1 MKRVDSRKSSKEHRS
16 GWLAMNHSEEQNV
29 TDQEGKS
36 KPKLLCQWQ
45 FWLAVAAGFI
55 AILCSPIWFIL
66 AIEGDKAE
74 RAERVAR
81 VCDWHNTFTYRS
93 SLKSVDVAGREQ
105 RRYGYVFVDRI
116 GEEGL
121 SYDLYDGEEN
131 ALLCP
136 DVVCWQQVS
145 NRLCLVTKD
154 GEFHSLDFE
163 MGKVNAC
170 PSEGSK
176 ANAAFASVFAL
187 LKERLSKPL
196 RIEQDQVEFFDAY
209 EGLKGWPNLPQI
221 VPEAAK
227 DIMAHCAAVFQGEVA
242 SVRCRLTN
250 EHFREFAKSRCYE
263 FKDYDLCFS
272 QGRSVGRRNDDPIFA
287 HFPPG
292 WYGNV
297 IGHHADGFSICEAI
311 RPGSSKIANESL
323 VYVYDSKCEMLWI
336 KYSR

>member
-1 MKRVDSRKSSKEHRS
+1 
-16 GWLAMNHSEEQNV
+16 MNHSEEQNV

>member
-1 MKRVDSRKSSKEHRS
+1 M
-16 GWLAMNHSEEQNV
+16 
-29 TDQEGKS
+29 TDQGAKS
-36 KPKLLCQWQ
+36 KPKLLRQWQ
-45 FWLAVAAGFI
+45 FWLAVAVGFVT
-55 AILCSPIWFIL
+55 ILCSPIWFIV
-66 AIEGDKAE
+66 ANEVDKAE
-74 RAERVAR
+74 KAEWAAR

-93 SLKSVDVAGREQ
+93 SLKPVVVAGRTQ
-105 RRYGYVFVDRI
+105 RRYGYVLVDRI

-136 DVVCWQQVS
+136 NVVCWQQVG
-145 NRLCLVTKD
+145 NRLCFVTKD
-154 GEFHSLDFE
+154 GESHSLDFE
-163 MGKVNAC
+163 KGMVTAC
-170 PSEGSK
+170 SVEESK
-176 ANAAFASVFAL
+176 TNAAFASVFDR
-187 LKERLSKPL
+187 LKERLREPL
-196 RIEQDQVEFFDAY
+196 RIEQDQVEFFGAY

-221 VPEAAK
+221 VPETAK
-227 DIMAHCAAVFQGEVA
+227 DIMAHCAPAFQGEVA

-250 EHFREFAKSRCYE
+250 ELFRKFAKSHRYE

-311 RPGSSKIANESL
+311 RPGSSKSANESL

-336 KYSR
+336 EYSR